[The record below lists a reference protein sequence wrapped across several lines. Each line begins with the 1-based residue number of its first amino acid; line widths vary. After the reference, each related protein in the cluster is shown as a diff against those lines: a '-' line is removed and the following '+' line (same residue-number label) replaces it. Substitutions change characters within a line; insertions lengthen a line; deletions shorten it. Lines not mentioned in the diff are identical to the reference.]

1 MKKQNREMLE
11 KENEEDYM
19 QFDAKFT
26 TLGKIF
32 NPDFKYGLAP
42 NYFLEQRIK

>member
-11 KENEEDYM
+11 KENEDDYM

-26 TLGKIF
+26 TLGKTS
-32 NPDFKYGLAP
+32 
-42 NYFLEQRIK
+42 